1 MFHVK
6 HWGGS
11 AMVTQIYGA
20 LPMRRFVTYVVL
32 PLALI
37 LLTVKYCNIGQ
48 YEQPKYELI
57 DARDMIELRAYA
69 PVIVA
74 EVTAEGERSQAIGAG
89 FRKIADFIF
98 GNNQSQ
104 KKIAMTAPVIQHPS
118 EKIAMTTPVI
128 QQGKDGKWVVQF
140 IMPSEYTLET
150 LPKPVDKEVRIKALP
165 ARTMAAIRFSGRTD
179 DTAQITDRTAE
190 LQAYIVLNKLKT
202 KGAPQL
208 AFYDPPWTLPFLRR
222 NEVLIEIAAPAKKR

>member
-6 HWGGS
+6 HSVRSVIVQAETEW
-11 AMVTQIYGA
+11 I
-20 LPMRRFVTYVVL
+20 MRRFVTYVVL

-37 LLTVKYCNIGQ
+37 MLTVKYCNIGQ
-48 YEQPKYELI
+48 YEQASYEVI
-57 DARDMIELRAYA
+57 DAKEMIELREYA
-69 PVIVA
+69 PAIVA
-74 EVTAEGERSQAIGAG
+74 EVTAEGERAVAIGQG
-89 FRKIADFIF
+89 FRKLADFIF

-104 KKIAMTAPVIQHPS
+104 KKIAMTAPVVQHPS
-118 EKIAMTTPVI
+118 EKIPMTTPVI

-140 IMPSEYTLET
+140 VMPKEYTKET
-150 LPKPVDKEVRIKALP
+150 LPKPNDPEIRIKPVA
-165 ARTMAAIRFSGRTD
+165 ARTMAVIRFSGSTD

-222 NEVLIEIAAPAKKR
+222 NEVMLEVVKPHK